1 MLEYFCKL
9 YIIGADHLKKNEL
22 ESENTKKLTRKQ
34 QAYQTKEKLLSI
46 SLKLIQENGFDN
58 VKISDICKEAGVS
71 TGAFYH
77 HLNNKAGIVI
87 AAYSKCDDYF
97 FDVVYPSLKER
108 KDTDVVLDY
117 LKAQLQYAITSG
129 VDLCTQIYKAQLTE
143 GTEFFLSSNR
153 TLPSGLI
160 LLIKSLQEEGLVTTD
175 TSESDIGN
183 ELLLISRGCLY
194 HWCQCNGN
202 YDLIDHS
209 MKILKNYW
217 KTYII

>member
-1 MLEYFCKL
+1 MKTDE
-9 YIIGADHLKKNEL
+9 LKCEAP
-22 ESENTKKLTRKQ
+22 KKLTRKQ

-46 SLKLIQENGFDN
+46 SLKLIREHGFDN
-58 VKISDICKEAGVS
+58 VKISDICNEAGVS

-97 FDVVYPSLKER
+97 YDIVYPSLKER

-117 LKAQLQYAITSG
+117 LKAQLQYAVTSG
-129 VDLCTQIYKAQLTE
+129 VDLCIQIYKAQLTE

-160 LLIKSLQEEGLVTTD
+160 LLIKSLQESGLVSTD
-175 TSESDIGN
+175 CSDEEIGN

-194 HWCQCNGN
+194 HWCQCRGN
-202 YDLIDHS
+202 YDLIEHS